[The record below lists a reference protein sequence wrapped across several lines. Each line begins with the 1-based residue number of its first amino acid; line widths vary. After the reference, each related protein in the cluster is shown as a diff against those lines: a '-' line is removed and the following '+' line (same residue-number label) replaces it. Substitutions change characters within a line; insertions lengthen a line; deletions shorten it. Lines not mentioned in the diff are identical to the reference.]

1 LETRN
6 AGVTA
11 KRSDAKREAF
21 AFVDDQE
28 TLAADFVSDWSDG
41 HLIGFLFEV
50 FRIREPFPFA
60 EKRLAQTHANT
71 KKKVKKYFLAHA
83 FILLTSPRNR
93 IQCGSPGDSQIEK
106 IFQKH
111 LCKISVCDF
120 QNQFCNFPPARGRGM
135 LLLI

>member
-11 KRSDAKREAF
+11 KGSNAKREAF

-50 FRIREPFPFA
+50 LAFGNHFRLL
-60 EKRLAQTHANT
+60 KRDSRRLTRT
-71 KKKVKKYFLAHA
+71 PRKIVKYIF
-83 FILLTSPRNR
+83 SPTRL
-93 IQCGSPGDSQIEK
+93 
-106 IFQKH
+106 FY
-111 LCKISVCDF
+111 
-120 QNQFCNFPPARGRGM
+120 
-135 LLLI
+135 